1 MLSPPRR
8 RGRRDEIFFSF
19 LLRGQKGK
27 NFRYPTGNNLAEG
40 QSWFKQS
47 RFSGDCLSAL
57 NFSYPGCPRNFGRII
72 PLKDEKIVEG

>member
-1 MLSPPRR
+1 MKY
-8 RGRRDEIFFSF
+8 FFSF

-47 RFSGDCLSAL
+47 RFSRDCL
-57 NFSYPGCPRNFGRII
+57 
-72 PLKDEKIVEG
+72 KKISLRSLRLVYCCQEFFKYY